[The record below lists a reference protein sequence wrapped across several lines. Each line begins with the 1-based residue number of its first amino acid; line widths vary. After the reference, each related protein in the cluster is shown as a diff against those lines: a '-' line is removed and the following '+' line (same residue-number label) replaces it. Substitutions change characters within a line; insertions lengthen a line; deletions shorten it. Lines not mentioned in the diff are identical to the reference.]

1 MHVPWWSRKD
11 YNALLILLMLLP
23 LFWPAVIPLE
33 DLPGHMG
40 RFRIQAG
47 ISDAPT
53 LAETFSIHWMP
64 VGNLGVDLIVLVLQP
79 LLGIEL
85 ATKLAII
92 LLIIIFLVGLILVIA
107 EAHGEIPATA
117 AFALPLAY
125 AYPFQFGFVNFWLA
139 SGLALLTFGL
149 VLRYQRLEH
158 SRAWRLLILV
168 GSLVI
173 YFAHVFG
180 WVFFALM
187 IGGNSI
193 YRQYYYCGINC
204 QAIRNIIIEGFLL
217 CLPIIFVV
225 LWRSTD
231 SGGET
236 SAYFDIFN
244 KWGWIES
251 SLRDRWV
258 QLDGQS
264 ALGCV
269 GLIILGLVGAV
280 RMNPRLL
287 TIFVL
292 LTGFYLFIPFAFHGL
307 IYADMRMAPLLL
319 AIGIAALAPRAFMG
333 RRGAAML
340 AIAALVFV
348 CVRTVAMTYSY
359 VLASEDQEN
368 YLLALD
374 HIPKGSRV
382 VALVA
387 PDCPRGWS
395 GSHIT
400 SLASMAIVRRDA
412 FVNAQFEM
420 PGAQLV
426 AVSPSIPRG
435 FAYGTGSLVR
445 LPDCDRPEP
454 ELAERIVQIP
464 YDSFDYVWLLGVGPR
479 DRPSIPQLH
488 LVWSNDQ
495 NAVYSIIRK

>member
-1 MHVPWWSRKD
+1 MHVPWWSRRD
-11 YNALLILLMLLP
+11 YNALLILLMVLP
-23 LFWPAVIPLE
+23 LLWPAVIPLE

-47 ISDAPT
+47 VSDAPT

-64 VGNLGVDLIVLVLQP
+64 VGNLGIDLIVLALQP
-79 LLGIEL
+79 VLGIEL

-92 LLIIIFLVGLILVIA
+92 LLIITLLVGLLIVIK

-139 SGLALLTFGL
+139 SGLALLIFGL
-149 VLRYQRLEH
+149 VLRYQRLER
-158 SRAWRLLILV
+158 SRAWRLLILF
-168 GSLVI
+168 GSLAI
-173 YFAHVFG
+173 YFAHIFG

-187 IGGNSI
+187 VGGNSL
-193 YRQYYYCGINC
+193 YRHFKHYGLTRT
-204 QAIRNIIIEGFLL
+204 AIRDIILEGLLL
-217 CLPIIFVV
+217 CLPLVFIA

-236 SAYFDIFN
+236 SSYFDIFH

-269 GLIILGLVGAV
+269 ALIILGLVGAL

-287 TIFVL
+287 TILAVL
-292 LTGFYLFIPFAFHGL
+292 TAFYLFIPFAFHGL
-307 IYADMRMAPLLL
+307 IYADMRIAPLLL
-319 AIGIAALAPRAFMG
+319 AIGIAALAPRAIMG
-333 RRGAAML
+333 KRVAAML

-348 CVRTVAMTYSY
+348 CVRTAAMTYSY
-359 VLASEDQEN
+359 VLASDDQEN

-395 GSHIT
+395 GSRIT

-426 AVSPSIPRG
+426 AVSPSIPRE
-435 FAYGTGSLVR
+435 FAYGTSSLVR

-454 ELAERIVQIP
+454 KLAERIDQIP
-464 YDSFDYVWLLGVGPR
+464 YDAFDHVWLLGVGPN
-479 DRPSIPQLH
+479 DRPSVPQLR
-488 LVWSNDQ
+488 LVWSNNQ
-495 NAVYSIIRK
+495 SAVYAIASK